1 MVQLCSPRNYLRL
14 LRVLSGLC
22 GRSTLLILVS
32 LLLALGA
39 LASCQRK
46 TQKVIAVV
54 PKGQAHLFWQTVH
67 AGAAAAG
74 KEFGVEILWNG
85 PATETE
91 YAKQIEIVENF
102 ITRRV
107 DGIVLAPTERV
118 ALVTVIERAQ
128 REGIPVT
135 IFDSGANTENYV
147 SFVATDNFAGGQ
159 TAARRLAQLLGGR
172 GKVAVIAVI
181 PGSASTT
188 ERERGFQETV
198 AKEFPG
204 IQIVALQYGMSDRAR
219 SLAVSEDI
227 LTAHPNLDGI
237 FASNE
242 SSAVGAAQALKSRN
256 LAGKVKLVG
265 FDSSPSL
272 IEDLKNGVIDSLVVQ
287 NPYRMGFEA
296 VRSIV
301 EHLQQKKP
309 PKRIDSGATLVTRD
323 NMNTPEVQKLL
334 NPPLLTGGN

>member
-1 MVQLCSPRNYLRL
+1 MKR
-14 LRVLSGLC
+14 
-22 GRSTLLILVS
+22 IAI
-32 LLLALGA
+32 LALTLIA
-39 LASCQRK
+39 LFSSCQRR

-54 PKGQAHLFWQTVH
+54 PKGQAHIFWQTVH

-74 KEFGVEILWNG
+74 KDFGVEIAWNG

-118 ALVTVIERAQ
+118 ALVSVIERAK

-147 SFVATDNFAGGQ
+147 SFVATDNYAGGQ
-159 TAARRLAQLLGGR
+159 IAARRLAQLLGGK

-198 AKEFPG
+198 QKEFTG
-204 IQIVALQYGMSDRAR
+204 IKIAAIQYGMSDRAR

-227 LTAHPNLDGI
+227 LTAHPDLAGI

-242 SSAVGAAQALKSRN
+242 SSTVGAAQALKSRN
-256 LAGKVKLVG
+256 LAGKIKLVG

-272 IEDLKNGVIDSLVVQ
+272 VDDLKGGVIDSLVVQ
-287 NPYRMGFEA
+287 NPYKMGYEA
-296 VRSIV
+296 VRTIV
-301 EHLQQKKP
+301 DHLNGKKP
-309 PKRIDSGATLVTRD
+309 SKRVDSGAVLVTRD
-323 NMNTPEVQKLL
+323 NMAQPDVDKLL
-334 NPPLLTGGN
+334 NPPLTTGS